1 MRKYIMDLSNSMVS
15 ENVVIDSSYNE
26 VMKKKYIQQRQAYVN
41 KIKVESVNMV
51 CRQTDYTQDEAR
63 EKLEKNNY
71 NYQIVLNEYFGIK
84 ESTTNKKTT
93 NQQIYGEIRNL
104 MDDGARKFRKEK
116 EQSEAYEEKK
126 RKYMEKAEFYKS
138 LK

>member
-1 MRKYIMDLSNSMVS
+1 MDLSNSMVS

-84 ESTTNKKTT
+84 ESPPNEKTT

-104 MDDGARKFRKEK
+104 MDNGARRFRM
-116 EQSEAYEEKK
+116 EQESAKAYQEYIENQKK
-126 RKYMEKAEFYKS
+126 K
-138 LK
+138 

>member
-1 MRKYIMDLSNSMVS
+1 MDLSNSNVD
-15 ENVVIDSSYNE
+15 ENVIIDLSYNE
-26 VMKKKYIQQRQAYVN
+26 IMKKKYIEQQEQYINRI
-41 KIKVESVNMV
+41 KIESVNMI
-51 CRQTDYTQDEAR
+51 CRQTDYTEEEAR